1 MAQKQPPFKE
11 CVTAHWSRIVA
22 PKILGAKHDT
32 EAQGTCKRNGRGAL
46 YSGGSIAE
54 RLCELNRREN
64 VGMSNE
70 KYARIILTESPRVP
84 GEG

>member
-1 MAQKQPPFKE
+1 M
-11 CVTAHWSRIVA
+11 T
-22 PKILGAKHDT
+22 PKP
-32 EAQGTCKRNGRGAL
+32 GTRTQVRSGRGAL
-46 YSGGSIAE
+46 YSGRSVAV
-54 RLCELNRREN
+54 RRRELNRREN

>member
-22 PKILGAKHDT
+22 PKILGAKHNT
-32 EAQGTCKRNGRGAL
+32 EARGRSNTIGRGAL
-46 YSGGSIAE
+46 YKRLSNVE
-54 RLCELNRREN
+54 RRCGLYTSEN

>member
-22 PKILGAKHDT
+22 PKIPGAKHNT
-32 EAQGTCKRNGRGAL
+32 EARGRSNTIGRGAL
-46 YSGGSIAE
+46 YLRTSIFVKK
-54 RLCELNRREN
+54 CELNTSEN

>member
-32 EAQGTCKRNGRGAL
+32 EARERSNATGRGAL
-46 YSGGSIAE
+46 YSGGSVLE
-54 RLCELNRREN
+54 RERELNRREN

>member
-1 MAQKQPPFKE
+1 MFSDILVGE
-11 CVTAHWSRIVA
+11 RCIREEVA
-22 PKILGAKHDT
+22 ST
-32 EAQGTCKRNGRGAL
+32 R
-46 YSGGSIAE
+46 SGGF
-54 RLCELNRREN
+54 NRREN